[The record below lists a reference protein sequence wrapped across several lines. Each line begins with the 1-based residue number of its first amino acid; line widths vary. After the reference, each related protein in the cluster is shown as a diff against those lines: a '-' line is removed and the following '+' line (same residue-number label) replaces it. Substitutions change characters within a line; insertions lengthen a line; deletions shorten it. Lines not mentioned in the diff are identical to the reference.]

1 MYQIGGFMYNAKVKN
16 YQKEAL
22 KTRVAGAD
30 RYEII
35 QMLMAGAIEKMVHA
49 KVAIERKHMEAKAEH
64 LSKATAIIEALRGC
78 LDFEVG
84 GEVTENL
91 YALYSYMIDR
101 LVDATIKN
109 DPAIIDE
116 VSGLLKEIKSAWD
129 AIPHDVKEKTLSE
142 NGLDAHAG

>member
-1 MYQIGGFMYNAKVKN
+1 MYNAKVKN

-22 KTRVAGAD
+22 KTRIAGAD

-35 QMLMAGAIEKMVHA
+35 QMLMAGAVEKMVLA
-49 KVAIERKHMEAKAEH
+49 KVAIEKKHLEAKSEH
-64 LSKATAIIEALRGC
+64 LSKASAILEALRGC

-91 YALYSYMIDR
+91 YSLYSYMIDR
-101 LVDATIKN
+101 LLDASIKN
-109 DPAIIDE
+109 DPTIIDE

-129 AIPHDVKEKTLSE
+129 EIPVEVRNKTFAE
-142 NGLDAHAG
+142 NSAHAS

>member
-1 MYQIGGFMYNAKVKN
+1 MYNAKVKN

-35 QMLMAGAIEKMVHA
+35 QMLMAGALEKMVLA
-49 KVAIERKHMEAKAEH
+49 KVAIEKKNLEAKSEH
-64 LSKATAIIEALRGC
+64 ISKASAIFESLRGC
-78 LDFEVG
+78 LDFSAG

-101 LVDATIKN
+101 LLDATLKN

-116 VSGLLKEIKSAWD
+116 VAKLLKEIKSAWD
-129 AIPHDVKEKTLSE
+129 EIPVDIRNQTFAE
-142 NGLDAHAG
+142 NSAHAS

>member
-1 MYQIGGFMYNAKVKN
+1 MYNAKVKN

-35 QMLMAGAIEKMVHA
+35 QMLMAGAIEKMVMS
-49 KVAIERKHMEAKAEH
+49 KVAIEKKHMEAKAEH

-78 LDFEVG
+78 LDFKVG
-84 GEVTENL
+84 GEVTDNL

-109 DPAIIDE
+109 DPVIVDE
-116 VSGLLKEIKSAWD
+116 VSNLLKEIKSAWD
-129 AIPHDVKEKTLSE
+129 AIPHDVREKTLSE
-142 NGLDAHAG
+142 NGIDANVG

>member
-1 MYQIGGFMYNAKVKN
+1 MYNARVKN

-49 KVAIERKHMEAKAEH
+49 KVAIEKKHFEAKSEH
-64 LSKATAIIEALRGC
+64 LSKASAIIEALRGC
-78 LDFEVG
+78 LDFDVG

-91 YALYSYMIDR
+91 YSLYTYMIDR
-101 LVDATIKN
+101 LIDASIKN
-109 DPAIIDE
+109 DADIVTE
-116 VSGLLKEIKSAWD
+116 VSNLLKEIKSAWD
-129 AIPHDVKEKTLSE
+129 TIPHDVREKTLNE
-142 NGLDAHAG
+142 NGTDARVG

>member
-1 MYQIGGFMYNAKVKN
+1 MYNAKVKN

-35 QMLMAGAIEKMVHA
+35 QMLMAGAIEKMVLA
-49 KVAIERKHMEAKAEH
+49 KVAIDKKNFEAKSEH
-64 LSKATAIIEALRGC
+64 LSKASAILEALRGC

-101 LVDATIKN
+101 LLDASIKN
-109 DPAIIDE
+109 DSSIVDE
-116 VSGLLKEIKSAWD
+116 VALLLKEIKSGWD
-129 AIPHDVKEKTLSE
+129 AIPVEVRNQTFSDNS
-142 NGLDAHAG
+142 AHAG

>member
-1 MYQIGGFMYNAKVKN
+1 MYNARVKN

-35 QMLMAGAIEKMVHA
+35 QMLMAGAVEKMVLA
-49 KVAIERKHMEAKAEH
+49 KVAIEKKHLEAKAEH
-64 LSKATAIIEALRGC
+64 ISKASAIIEALRGS

-91 YALYSYMIDR
+91 YALYSYMVDR
-101 LVDATIKN
+101 LLEASLQN
-109 DPAIIDE
+109 DPKIIDE
-116 VSGLLKEIKSAWD
+116 VSNLLKEIKPAWD
-129 AIPHDVKEKTLSE
+129 AIPVEVRQETLSQNGE
-142 NGLDAHAG
+142 NANAG

>member
-1 MYQIGGFMYNAKVKN
+1 MYNAKVKN

-35 QMLMAGAIEKMVHA
+35 QMLMDGALEKMVFA
-49 KVAIERKHMEAKAEH
+49 KVAIEKNNLEAKAEH
-64 LSKATAIIEALRGC
+64 ISKASAILEALRGC

-84 GEVTENL
+84 GEITENL

-101 LVDATIKN
+101 LLDSSLQN
-109 DPAIIDE
+109 DPLIIDE
-116 VSGLLKEIKSAWD
+116 VMNLLKEIKSAWD
-129 AIPHDVKEKTLSE
+129 AIPQDVRQKTLSE
-142 NGLDAHAG
+142 NGADANVG

>member
-1 MYQIGGFMYNAKVKN
+1 MYNAKVKN

-35 QMLMAGAIEKMVHA
+35 QMLMAGAVEKMVFA
-49 KVAIERKHMEAKAEH
+49 KVSIEKKQLEAKAEH
-64 LSKATAIIEALRGC
+64 ISKASAILEALRGC

-101 LVDATIKN
+101 LLDASLKN
-109 DPAIIDE
+109 DPEIIDE
-116 VSGLLKEIKSAWD
+116 VMNLLKEIKSAWD
-129 AIPHDVKEKTLSE
+129 AIPVDVRQETLSQSSS
-142 NGLDAHAG
+142 NANAS

>member
-1 MYQIGGFMYNAKVKN
+1 MYNAKVKN

-35 QMLMAGAIEKMVHA
+35 QMLMAGAVEKMVFA
-49 KVAIERKHMEAKAEH
+49 KVSIEKKQLEAKAEH
-64 LSKATAIIEALRGC
+64 ISKASAILEALREC

-101 LVDATIKN
+101 LLDASLKN
-109 DPAIIDE
+109 DPKIIDE
-116 VSGLLKEIKSAWD
+116 VMNLLKEIKSAWD
-129 AIPHDVKEKTLSE
+129 AIPVDVRQETLSQSSS
-142 NGLDAHAG
+142 NANAG

>member
-1 MYQIGGFMYNAKVKN
+1 MYNAKVKN

-22 KTRVAGAD
+22 KSRIAGAD

-35 QMLMAGAIEKMVHA
+35 QMLMAGAIEKMVFT
-49 KVAIERKHMEAKAEH
+49 KVAIEKKHLEAKSEH
-64 LSKATAIIEALRGC
+64 LSKASAILEALRGC
-78 LDFEVG
+78 LDFDAG

-101 LVDATIKN
+101 LVDATLKN

-116 VSGLLKEIKSAWD
+116 VSALLKEIKSGWD
-129 AIPHDVKEKTLSE
+129 AIPHDIREKTLSE
-142 NGLDAHAG
+142 NGIDANVG

>member
-1 MYQIGGFMYNAKVKN
+1 MYNAKVKN

-35 QMLMAGAIEKMVHA
+35 QMLMAGAIEKMVLA
-49 KVAIERKHMEAKAEH
+49 KVAIDKKNLEAKSEH
-64 LSKATAIIEALRGC
+64 LSKASAILEALRGC

-84 GEVTENL
+84 GEVSENL

-101 LVDATIKN
+101 LLDASIQN
-109 DPAIIDE
+109 DSSIVDE
-116 VSGLLKEIKSAWD
+116 VSLLLKEIKSGWD
-129 AIPHDVKEKTLSE
+129 AIPVEVRNQTFS
-142 NGLDAHAG
+142 NNSAHAG

>member
-1 MYQIGGFMYNAKVKN
+1 MYNAKVKN

-35 QMLMAGAIEKMVHA
+35 QMLMAGAIEKMVLA
-49 KVAIERKHMEAKAEH
+49 KVAIDKEHLEAKSEH
-64 LSKATAIIEALRGC
+64 LSKASAILEALRGC

-91 YALYSYMIDR
+91 YSLYSYMIDR
-101 LVDATIKN
+101 LIDASIKN
-109 DPAIIDE
+109 DTSIVDE

-129 AIPHDVKEKTLSE
+129 AIPTDIRNQTFAE
-142 NGLDAHAG
+142 NSAHAS